1 MRLAK
6 RGIEN
11 SPDAGVVRNRR
22 APRSSTIWTWA
33 PAMSSPASATPFPF
47 RSRYARHAT
56 VSEVATRSM
65 SLRVLE
71 EKVTDAKYAPARL
84 NDSRS
89 YVPAGRKARY
99 CPSVSVW
106 SHNSP
111 DEPAKATSACGFWT
125 PGVGSF
131 TVPFTRTPSRNIAS
145 SRAVAPDDTSTSP
158 KVAYRRDPS

>member
-1 MRLAK
+1 M
-6 RGIEN
+6 GIEN
-11 SPDAGVVRNRR
+11 PPDAGVVRNRR

-84 NDSRS
+84 TDSRS
-89 YVPAGRKARY
+89 YAPAGGKARH
-99 CPSVSVW
+99 SRSL
-106 SHNSP
+106 H
-111 DEPAKATSACGFWT
+111 
-125 PGVGSF
+125 VG
-131 TVPFTRTPSRNIAS
+131 
-145 SRAVAPDDTSTSP
+145 
-158 KVAYRRDPS
+158 